1 MHDLAS
7 DASKNVVVL
16 INDFNPEFGTALE
29 KLSIRLNRPL
39 QGVILLDE
47 RVEAAGNNKPD
58 TTGKFKMVVCNFSDI
73 SSISAALKPFK
84 DNLLLVVS
92 SSERN
97 QPYLK
102 KALPHMPYVLGPTEH
117 SLDWSTHKI
126 TMRELLQSYNPDLVP
141 KFIQISHNKPEHIE
155 HIAKT
160 FNFPVIV
167 KPNGLAASILVN
179 KANNREELEEY
190 VNKSFEVI
198 EDIYK
203 RDKGRG
209 RPSMLIEEFMDGNMY
224 SVDSYVNEEGS
235 VWSPPVIK
243 VTTANSIGK
252 EGFYSYRNDT
262 AHDLTPEQV
271 VVAHDV
277 AKQAI
282 HALGLRS
289 SVAHIEL
296 FLTKDG
302 WKVIELGPRAG
313 GYRQDMYLLGY
324 GMDHAYNEL
333 LVKVG
338 LEPEIINE
346 PIGYCSIM
354 NIYADTEGVITNI
367 SGFDDALTN
376 PSVYW
381 LKQYANVGDM
391 ALFCGNGGKFIVDG
405 VLHNKELDQLNADV
419 DLVRQTIKIEV
430 K

>member
-190 VNKSFEVI
+190 VN
-198 EDIYK
+198 
-203 RDKGRG
+203 KGRG